1 MAVITATSDF
11 GPKDATLAKAKAHFI
26 RRVKELHWVDISHE
40 VEPHNIQ
47 QASFL
52 LKRAFTSFPPGTVHV
67 VFVGSGPQQGLTYVC
82 VKANK
87 QYFIAANNGVL
98 PSLLAD
104 AKITDARALDIRGV
118 DPNDVFALYSTAAA
132 HLTEG
137 GKLELLGPVV
147 QRIKRIK
154 EHEPMVEE
162 QMIRGSVVYIDH
174 YGTCITNI
182 TKSMFDAQLRGRKP
196 SVETPRNRSIGRF
209 YDRIGDVPPGK
220 LAAVW
225 DEHQHLCIVV
235 GKSGGEHVKGSN
247 ELLGMKVHD
256 WVRMD
261 FI

>member
-1 MAVITATSDF
+1 M
-11 GPKDATLAKAKAHFI
+11 
-26 RRVKELHWVDISHE
+26 
-40 VEPHNIQ
+40 
-47 QASFL
+47 
-52 LKRAFTSFPPGTVHV
+52 
-67 VFVGSGPQQGLTYVC
+67 
-82 VKANK
+82 
-87 QYFIAANNGVL
+87 
-98 PSLLAD
+98 D
-104 AKITDARALDIRGV
+104 AKITDARQLDIRGV
-118 DPNDVFALYSTAAA
+118 DPNDVFALFSTAAA
-132 HLTEG
+132 HLAEG

-147 QRIKRIK
+147 QRVKRIK

-162 QMIRGSVVYIDH
+162 QTIRGSVVYVDH

-182 TKSMFDAQLRGRKP
+182 TKAMFDSQLKGRKP